1 MAVVFIH
8 GLGASPTSFAHLA
21 LHVPGC
27 ILTSYRSHMPIRSA
41 IEQVR
46 RQLPQEENILVGHSL
61 GGIIALHLAHQTPVS
76 HVVTISSPLGGSKP
90 ARFLKWMMFGMPVFC
105 DLTPESTVIRQLQ
118 TPPPCAVTSLTS
130 TAGGMPTLF
139 GEENDGTVTLSSQ
152 RALPYAAHRDICA
165 NHMEILLHPDT
176 VNLVKSLTR

>member
-21 LHVPGC
+21 LHAPGC
-27 ILTSYRSHMPIRSA
+27 VLARYDSHMPIKTS

-46 RQLPQEENILVGHSL
+46 HQLPQEENILIGHSL
-61 GGIIALHLAHQTPVS
+61 GGIIAVHLAYTMPVS
-76 HVVTISSPLGGSKP
+76 HVVTMSSPLGGSKP
-90 ARFLKWMMFGMPVFC
+90 ARWLKWVMFGMGVFS
-105 DLTPESTVIRQLQ
+105 DLTPESALIHQLQ
-118 TPPPCAVTSLTS
+118 TPPPCPVLSLTS
-130 TAGGMPTLF
+130 TSGGMPTLF